1 MFYSIIYLWEIIYSA
16 ASPVS
21 LILDCSWW
29 RWYCSPLLPL
39 WAQHSATC
47 CRFVFEWLSS
57 SRRISTAEGGLL
69 STATVQDVQVPPSAW
84 PVGRSWG
91 SSLMKSKT
99 IIIVTA
105 AWPKSQDT
113 TQEGSRLSRLAKL
126 AKTDQRES
134 ERIAWMNESMAL
146 VFITDEIKKC
156 WSELSLRFGPYID
169 LSVFVVAHRRPGSL

>member
-1 MFYSIIYLWEIIYSA
+1 MFYLLIYLWEIIYSA

-39 WAQHSATC
+39 WAQLSATC

-57 SRRISTAEGGLL
+57 SRRISTAEGELL

-84 PVGRSWG
+84 PAGPCWG

-99 IIIVTA
+99 IIIIIT
-105 AWPKSQDT
+105 WPKSQRARHDT
-113 TQEGSRLSRLAKL
+113 GRVAAK
-126 AKTDQRES
+126 QVS
-134 ERIAWMNESMAL
+134 EDWSAWEWEDCMNESMAL
-146 VFITDEIKKC
+146 VHITD
-156 WSELSLRFGPYID
+156 RN
-169 LSVFVVAHRRPGSL
+169 